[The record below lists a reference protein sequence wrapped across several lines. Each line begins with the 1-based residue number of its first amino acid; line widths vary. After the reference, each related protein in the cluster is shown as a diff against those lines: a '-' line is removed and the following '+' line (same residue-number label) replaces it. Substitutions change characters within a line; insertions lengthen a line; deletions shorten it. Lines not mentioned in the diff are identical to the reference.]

1 MGAARTSSRFDLV
14 IIGLGSGGMVAAEL
28 AATLGLRVAAVER
41 HRVGGD
47 CLWTGCVP
55 SKALLAAAHA
65 ADVVRHADRWGL
77 TPHDPAVDL
86 DAVFARIQA
95 VQGAIAATD
104 DDPERFAAMGVEL
117 VHGSARITGPTTVLV
132 DGTHALEARTILVCT
147 GSRPAEPAIPGLADV
162 GYLTSETLW
171 DVAAP
176 PRSLVVLGG
185 GPIGV
190 EISQA
195 FARLGAPVTVL
206 QQGPTILPRDE
217 PELVAAL
224 AAALARDGVEIRLG
238 ATVTE
243 VRRLGPTT
251 VCVTAE
257 VGGTTTEHTAE
268 AVFVAAGRTPNVEGL
283 GLDDLSI
290 GVGPTG
296 ITVDDHGRTAV
307 PSIYAAGDVVG
318 RDRFTHSAGHEAVL
332 AVRTAFFPGAGRLP
346 ALVPWCTF
354 TDPELAHAGLTVAE
368 ARARHG
374 SGVEVWRLP
383 LERNDRARTEAAIEG
398 GIVLVTAKGRIVGAH
413 VLAPQAGE
421 IIHELVLAI
430 HQGMKLTNL
439 AGMVHIY
446 PTLALGIGQLAT
458 EAAYR
463 RAGRLGWLAR
473 LSARSSRRRRPAP
486 AR

>member
-1 MGAARTSSRFDLV
+1 MGRARRSSRYDLV

-77 TPHDPAVDL
+77 APHDPGVDL
-86 DAVFARIQA
+86 DAVFQRIRA
-95 VQGAIAATD
+95 VQGAIATTD
-104 DDPERFAAMGVEL
+104 DDPDRFAAMGVEL
-117 VHGSARITGPTTVLV
+117 VRGSARITGPTTVLV
-132 DGTHALEARTILVCT
+132 DGTRALEARTILVCT
-147 GSRPAEPAIPGLADV
+147 GSRPVMPAIPGLADV
-162 GYLTSETLW
+162 GLTSETLW
-171 DVAAP
+171 DVASP

-190 EISQA
+190 EIAQA

-206 QQGPTILPRDE
+206 QQGATILPRDE

-224 AAALARDGVEIRLG
+224 SAALVRDGVEIHLG
-238 ATVTE
+238 ATATE
-243 VRRLGPTT
+243 VRRLDAAT

-257 VGGTTTEHTAE
+257 VDGATVAHTAE

-283 GLDDLSI
+283 GLDEV
-290 GVGPTG
+290 GVDVGATG

-307 PSIYAAGDVVG
+307 PSIYAVGDVVG
-318 RDRFTHSAGHEAVL
+318 RYRFTHSAGHEAAL
-332 AVRTAFFPGAGRLP
+332 AVRTAFFPGAGSRP
-346 ALVPWCTF
+346 ELVPWCTF

-368 ARARHG
+368 ARARNG
-374 SGVEVWRLP
+374 ERVEVWRLP
-383 LERNDRARTEAAIEG
+383 LERNDRARTDATTEGAIV
-398 GIVLVTAKGRIVGAH
+398 IVTAKGRIVGAH
-413 VLAPQAGE
+413 VLAPQAGD

-430 HQGMKLTNL
+430 HQGMKLTDL
-439 AGMVHIY
+439 AGMLHIY

-473 LSARSSRRRRPAP
+473 LSARSSRRRPPAP